1 MLTRLKHWFR
11 FNRMYVQGK
20 IPWDTGITP
29 PELHTFVQTHPAG
42 RALDL
47 GCGTGTNAI
56 FLAQHGWQVQGIDF
70 AVKAITQA
78 KRKAQQANVAV
89 DFRIGDVTYLPNTDP
104 FDLILDIGCF
114 HGLDEAKR
122 LAYANNAKR
131 LLTPDGS
138 LLLYVHFKNQQ
149 MAARMGIYP
158 QALSV
163 FEPELQLIHRQDGV
177 DTSRPSPSAWLTY
190 RHTPT

>member
-11 FNRMYVQGK
+11 FNRMYMQGK

-29 PELHTFVQTHPAG
+29 PELQVFVQTHPAG

-56 FLAQHGWQVQGIDF
+56 FLAQQGWQVQGIDF

-89 DFRIGDVTYLPNTDP
+89 DFRIGDVTYLPNTGP

-114 HGLDEAKR
+114 HGLDDAKR

-131 LLTPDGS
+131 LLTPDG
-138 LLLYVHFKNQQ
+138 
-149 MAARMGIYP
+149 
-158 QALSV
+158 
-163 FEPELQLIHRQDGV
+163 
-177 DTSRPSPSAWLTY
+177 T
-190 RHTPT
+190 